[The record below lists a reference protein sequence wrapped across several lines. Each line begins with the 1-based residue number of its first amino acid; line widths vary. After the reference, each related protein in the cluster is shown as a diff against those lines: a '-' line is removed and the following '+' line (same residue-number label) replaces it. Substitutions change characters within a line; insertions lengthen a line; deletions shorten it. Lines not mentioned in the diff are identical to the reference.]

1 MEKINKEISFLQA
14 VKELNEGKNVIC
26 KINGISKIYQ
36 SKKAKMI
43 DSGNK
48 AISYNET
55 LNGKWF
61 LFH

>member
-1 MEKINKEISFLQA
+1 MIFMAEKQKVSI
-14 VKELNEGKNVIC
+14 KNVIC

-48 AISYNET
+48 AISYNEI

>member
-1 MEKINKEISFLQA
+1 MLKNKEISFLEA

-43 DSGNK
+43 DSGDK
-48 AISYNET
+48 AISYYEI
-55 LNGKWF
+55 LNGKWY
-61 LFH
+61 LL